1 MGRIIRILT
10 IAASLIALPAVGAG
24 AGMLSV
30 VSFDELPPNFGAGN
44 THRLGYS
51 VLSHGSTPIDVGDT
65 GLRFHG
71 PDGQTLVFAATADR
85 VGHYTVEVVLP
96 SDGEWT
102 WEVVTGTDILQNLG
116 SIDVEAEAAANV
128 APSAAMTWLRV
139 ILPAATALAILSL
152 ASQMLT
158 SNGRRR
164 SPTPVIDGV

>member
-1 MGRIIRILT
+1 MGRIIRTLAV
-10 IAASLIALPAVGAG
+10 AALLIALPAVGAG

-30 VSFDELPPNFGAGN
+30 VSFDELPPDFGAGD

-51 VLSHGSTPIDVGDT
+51 VLSHGSTPVDVGDT
-65 GLRFHG
+65 GVRFHG
-71 PDGQTLVFAATADR
+71 PDGETLVFAANADR

-102 WEVVTGTDILQNLG
+102 WEVVVGTDVLQRLG
-116 SIDVEAEAAANV
+116 SIDVGAEAAVNV
-128 APSAAMTWLRV
+128 TPSAAVTWLRV

-152 ASQMLT
+152 ASQMLV

-164 SPTPVIDGV
+164 SPKPVTDGV